1 MVSPRA
7 DLLADLDREAALR
20 GSSRSRSRTALL
32 ALAAQPELQEDDP
45 AEVDPALAR
54 ARRYL
59 PDAGS
64 FSAADLVRA
73 ERDR

>member
-20 GSSRSRSRTALL
+20 GSSSRSRTALL
-32 ALAAQPELQEDDP
+32 ALAAQPELQQDDP

-64 FSAADLVRA
+64 FSAADLV
-73 ERDR
+73 

>member
-1 MVSPRA
+1 MVSPPT
-7 DLLADLDREAALR
+7 DLLTDLDREAALR
-20 GSSRSRSRTALL
+20 GSSRSRTALL

>member
-1 MVSPRA
+1 MVSPPA

-20 GSSRSRSRTALL
+20 GSSSSRRSRTALL
-32 ALAAQPELQEDDP
+32 ALAAQPELQQDDP

-64 FSAADLVRA
+64 FSAADLV
-73 ERDR
+73 

>member
-7 DLLADLDREAALR
+7 DLLADLDREAAMR
-20 GSSRSRSRTALL
+20 GSSSSSRSRTALL
-32 ALAAQPELQEDDP
+32 ALAAQPELQQDDP

-64 FSAADLVRA
+64 FSAADLV
-73 ERDR
+73 

>member
-1 MVSPRA
+1 MVSPPA

-20 GSSRSRSRTALL
+20 GSGSSSRSRTALL
-32 ALAAQPELQEDDP
+32 ALAAQPELQQDDP

-64 FSAADLVRA
+64 FSAADLV
-73 ERDR
+73 